1 MYWILVILQ
10 ASRFCYFYFTILISV
25 FLTLQSIVI
34 YVSSMEISVDVS
46 QKKGR
51 STSYAPP
58 LSGAKGLQVNTSQR
72 HLHIMLPAALCTA
85 ATELA

>member
-10 ASRFCYFYFTILISV
+10 ASRFYYFYFTILISI

-46 QKKGR
+46 QKKKR
-51 STSYAPP
+51 
-58 LSGAKGLQVNTSQR
+58 
-72 HLHIMLPAALCTA
+72 
-85 ATELA
+85 

>member
-1 MYWILVILQ
+1 MYWILIILQ
-10 ASRFCYFYFTILISV
+10 TSRFYYFYFTILISV
-25 FLTLQSIVI
+25 FLTLQSIV
-34 YVSSMEISVDVS
+34 SSMEISVDVS
-46 QKKGR
+46 QEKKAR

-58 LSGAKGLQVNTSQR
+58 LPGAKGLQVNTSQR